1 MFKVLVENDTKT
13 IRKPLFFGLH
23 LLTTKAR
30 LTCTVIELEIFLNH
44 MKQIDYDSEIV
55 LIYFQSVC
63 HEILNTNF

>member
-1 MFKVLVENDTKT
+1 MLKVLVENDTKT

-23 LLTTKAR
+23 PLTTKAP

-55 LIYFQSVC
+55 LIYFQSVWA
-63 HEILNTNF
+63 LNLKY